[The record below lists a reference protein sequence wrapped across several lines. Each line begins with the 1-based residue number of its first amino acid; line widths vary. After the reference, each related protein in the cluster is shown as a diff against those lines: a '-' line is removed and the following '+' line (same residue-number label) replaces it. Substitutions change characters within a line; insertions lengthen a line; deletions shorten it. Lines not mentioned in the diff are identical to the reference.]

1 MCNVARVAVLVQV
14 SVEEPM
20 TASSRVSLTIT
31 RSGSYGLAVVMW
43 LVTPQSADIT
53 DVGATTGSVSI
64 PDGAN
69 SAQLE
74 VDILPDDLPEVEE
87 LFVVTL
93 VTTNQD
99 SQRIQ
104 PDQVCVYI
112 NVHVHLSYIKHAS
125 ILRYSQSCQWRI
137 QGDIQG
143 SKGTLLLLR
152 MLELI
157 FSNLQ

>member
-1 MCNVARVAVLVQV
+1 
-14 SVEEPM
+14 M
-20 TASSRVSLTIT
+20 TTSSRVSLTVS
-31 RSGSYGLAVVMW
+31 RSGSYGLAEVTW

-53 DVGATTGSVSI
+53 DVGATTGFVSI

-104 PDQVCVYI
+104 QDQVCV
-112 NVHVHLSYIKHAS
+112 HVHPESYKHNACFT
-125 ILRYSQSCQWRI
+125 LR
-137 QGDIQG
+137 
-143 SKGTLLLLR
+143 
-152 MLELI
+152 
-157 FSNLQ
+157 